1 MNDTQARELLN
12 QIGGNTVAAISGGR
26 ARLADGTLILPVSNG
41 YTVEI
46 TLDPSDTYTVRRVF
60 TRGYKRFVKGEISN
74 IYCDQISD
82 VAYDASCFRSND
94 FGPHRVA

>member
-1 MNDTQARELLN
+1 MDNMQARELLN
-12 QIGGNTVAAISGGR
+12 QIGSNTVAAISGGR
-26 ARLADGTLILPVSNG
+26 ARLAGDTLVLPVSNG

-46 TLDPSDTYTVRRVF
+46 DLDSSDTYTVRRVF
-60 TRGYKRFVKGEISN
+60 TRGYKRWIKGEISN

-82 VAYDASCFRSND
+82 IAYDASCFRSND